1 MSVVVPIS
9 RSVVGQALGAGFVSL
24 LDPVYIFKG
33 KLRARAT
40 RDKHQDAADLR
51 FLEGNYGADLRQK
64 SQDFNL
70 KYAGLAM
77 KRSPE
82 LEYLF
87 SRIGLDLSSAKAS
100 VATVDPDQLPKT
112 QPGDVQMGL
121 LAPSHI
127 PT

>member
-1 MSVVVPIS
+1 MSTVVPVS
-9 RSVVGQALGAGFVSL
+9 RTVVGQTLGAGFVSL

-33 KLRARAT
+33 KLRAQAT

-51 FLEGNYGADLRQK
+51 FLEGNYGPDLRQK
-64 SQDFNL
+64 SEDFNL

-87 SRIGLDLSSAKAS
+87 SRIGLDLQSAKAS
-100 VATVDPDQLPKT
+100 AAAIDPGQLPAQ

-121 LAPSHI
+121 LAPA
-127 PT
+127 